1 MVVELQ
7 QPDVKQ
13 NDKVW
18 IPEVGTFDSLPLD
31 PCQGAVYQLSEVD
44 LQRLSEAL
52 GFTARF
58 ESHLVTTAY
67 LNVTF
72 GDTTLLLEI
81 SKNSRPADVAVRYSR
96 DRWTANEQRKNLD
109 TRKRILKTS
118 YHADSLSAESIA
130 TICSLLKISP
140 EDFQTYVIR
149 VNFKTKITTLIVSSI
164 DAEKLPAKSICAFS
178 VFNGKVSLA
187 QIDIGE
193 SMSTASSAS
202 TTNTVAF
209 NKDAVAFKKDAAF
222 KMGSAYNDASA
233 YNNDATAYNKDG
245 VFNTDVNVKLNADSW
260 KYSTYSQSEVDRLL
274 KIQAEN
280 ITAAFTAKISAQQK
294 LVQELVSTQEKTS
307 RKVLNEVSDQIEQ
320 FNTTSVK
327 AADNHN
333 EQMKTLMEKA
343 QNEIE
348 VQFEQVKA
356 DLDRTLMND
365 LKGVDKR
372 MQHLEASIQSISE
385 TKQSSNS
392 QALIILVALSM
403 VLSLANMIMLFVHH

>member
-7 QPDVKQ
+7 QTEIAQ
-13 NDKVW
+13 SDKVW

-31 PCQGAVYQLSEVD
+31 PCQGAVYKLSAED
-44 LQRLSEAL
+44 LQRMSAAL
-52 GFTARF
+52 AFTARF

-67 LNVTF
+67 LDITF
-72 GDTTLLLEI
+72 GDATLLLEI

-96 DRWTANEQRKNLD
+96 DQWTVNEQRKHSD

-118 YHADSLSAESIA
+118 YHANFLPAESVEV
-130 TICSLLKISP
+130 ICDLLKISP
-140 EDFQTYVIR
+140 PDFQPYVIR
-149 VNFKTKITTLIVSSI
+149 VNFKAETVALIVSSV
-164 DAEKLPAKSICAFS
+164 DAKKLPAKSICAFS
-178 VFNGKVSLA
+178 VLNREVSLA
-187 QIDIGE
+187 PIEIGE
-193 SMSTASSAS
+193 SMSPASSATS
-202 TTNTVAF
+202 TVNTVAF
-209 NKDAVAFKKDAAF
+209 NKDGAF
-222 KMGSAYNDASA
+222 
-233 YNNDATAYNKDG
+233 NK
-245 VFNTDVNVKLNADSW
+245 DVNVQLNADSW
-260 KYSTYSQSEVDRLL
+260 KYATYSQSEVDRLL

-280 ITAAFTAKISAQQK
+280 ITAALSAKISTQQK

-307 RKVLNEVSDQIEQ
+307 RKIINEVGDQIEQ
-320 FNTTSVK
+320 FNNSAAK

-365 LKGVDKR
+365 LKSVDKR
-372 MQHLEASIQSISE
+372 MQQLEASIQSLSE

-392 QALIILVALSM
+392 QALIILVALSI
-403 VLSLANMIMLFVHH
+403 VLSFANMIMLFVHH

>member
-7 QPDVKQ
+7 KPDVSH
-13 NDKVW
+13 NDKVR
-18 IPEVGTFDSLPLD
+18 IPEVGTFAALALD
-31 PCQGAVYQLSEVD
+31 PCQGAVYELTAKD
-44 LQRLSEAL
+44 LQLMLEAL
-52 GFTARF
+52 GFAARF

-67 LNVTF
+67 LDVTC
-72 GDTTLLLEI
+72 GDATLLLEI

-96 DRWTANEQRKNLD
+96 EQWTPNEHRKHLD

-118 YHADSLSAESIA
+118 YHADSLTLESIEV
-130 TICSLLKISP
+130 ICRLLKISP
-140 EDFQTYVIR
+140 DDFQKYVIR
-149 VNFKTKITTLIVSSI
+149 VNFKTGTTTLIISST

-178 VFNGKVSLA
+178 VLNGEVSLA
-187 QIDIGE
+187 PIEIGE
-193 SMSTASSAS
+193 SMFPASSAIN
-202 TTNTVAF
+202 TVNTVAF
-209 NKDAVAFKKDAAF
+209 SNDAAF
-222 KMGSAYNDASA
+222 S
-233 YNNDATAYNKDG
+233 KDPAFG
-245 VFNTDVNVKLNADSW
+245 KDVNVQLNSDSW
-260 KYSTYSQSEVDRLL
+260 KYATYSQSEVDRLL

-294 LVQELVSTQEKTS
+294 LVQELLSTQEKTS
-307 RKVLNEVSDQIEQ
+307 RKISNDVSDQIVE
-320 FNTTSVK
+320 FNISAAK

-365 LKGVDKR
+365 LKSVDKR
-372 MQHLEASIQSISE
+372 MQYLEASIQSLSE

-392 QALIILVALSM
+392 QALIILVALSV
-403 VLSLANMIMLFVHH
+403 VLSLANLIMLFVHR